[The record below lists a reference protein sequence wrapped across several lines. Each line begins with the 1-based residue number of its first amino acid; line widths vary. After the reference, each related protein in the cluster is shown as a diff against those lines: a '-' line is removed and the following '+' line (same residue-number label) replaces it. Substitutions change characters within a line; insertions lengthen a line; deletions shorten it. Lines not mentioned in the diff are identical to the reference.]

1 MRNQAFYLKFQRV
14 FALIHVKQ
22 ILVFSNENVA
32 GRKFLNNSVGIY
44 QVKVNSRKTRTRCEI
59 FLKLTIKTP
68 ERLTLN
74 IFHFF
79 F

>member
-59 FLKLTIKTP
+59 FLKLTIKTS

-74 IFHFF
+74 IFHAFF
-79 F
+79 

>member
-14 FALIHVKQ
+14 FALMHVKQ

-74 IFHFF
+74 IFHTFF
-79 F
+79 

>member
-14 FALIHVKQ
+14 YALINIKQ
-22 ILVFSNENVA
+22 TLVVSNENVA

-44 QVKVNSRKTRTRCEI
+44 LVKVNSRNTRTRFEI

-74 IFHFF
+74 IFHTFF
-79 F
+79 